1 MNKTIAQIKE
11 ELTLINN
18 KEASLLQ
25 ELAQDPRSGVQKLL
39 QQKYRQLDQL
49 AQLQADHQAR
59 LQIETDLHQAGYRL
73 IAGID
78 EVGRGPLA
86 GPVVTCAVILPQDT
100 TAFVGINDSKQVSAK
115 KRASFAE
122 IIRQEA
128 LAYSISV
135 YSVDQID
142 QLNILEAT
150 KQSMVEA
157 VAGLSIQPDYLLI
170 DALEI
175 PSALPQAAII
185 KGDQR
190 SLSIA
195 AASILAKEHRDQMMV
210 EYAQSYP
217 QYRWDKNMG
226 YGTKEHLQALD
237 QYGYTPLHR
246 KSFEPIKSMAQK
258 YQEK

>member
-11 ELTLINN
+11 ELILINN

-25 ELAQDPRSGVQKLL
+25 ELALDPRSGVQKLL

-246 KSFEPIKSMAQK
+246 KSFEPIKSMTQK

>member
-25 ELAQDPRSGVQKLL
+25 ELAQDPRSGVQNLL

-49 AQLQADHQAR
+49 AKLQADHQAR

-115 KRASFAE
+115 KRAGFAE
-122 IIRQEA
+122 IIRKEA

-175 PSALPQAAII
+175 PSPLPQAAII

-217 QYRWDKNMG
+217 QYRWDKNVG

-246 KSFEPIKSMAQK
+246 KSFEPIKSMIQK